1 MRCVVIGSGIT
12 GMTAA
17 LLLARQGHGV
27 TLIEACDHAA
37 PLLRGF
43 ERNELRFD
51 TGFHCGGGV
60 HREGIL
66 RRWLRV
72 LGVEASLEGITTSHS
87 DVFMFSDGKEYRLPS
102 GLRPVV
108 AASER
113 QFPGSGKPMENFL
126 LLISQELASS
136 PYLNPDIH
144 SEPKGILADAGCLND
159 YLDKAGFPPHLR
171 AMLSSRC
178 LLYGVPPSLASWRD
192 YTLVA
197 GPYFQS
203 CGSWHG
209 GGAALVDALMH
220 ALQEAGVTLQLG
232 CAVNAIE
239 ADTIEGVHSVVLK
252 DGTRML
258 CERCFFT
265 GHPSQLQSLLSHGL
279 LRPAYLHHIADLP
292 ETNAALLLFAET
304 YDALR
309 DDESL
314 FLLPSPY
321 EMTTSDTEISW
332 AAIMAKSSIYVYCG
346 RPAADGRKPVM
357 AVLFIPSAN
366 LPEGNPQPR
375 PSSYVAWKRQA
386 VESLRLAIE
395 YRVPGLRGAW
405 RIIDAATPLT
415 MRHWIYGSTG
425 SLYGVS
431 HQRTSM
437 PLFPST
443 RVPGLFLAG
452 QNVLLPGVLGGIV
465 SAAVAVGFAFGHNT
479 VLKEFRACTAKE

>member
-1 MRCVVIGSGIT
+1 MRCIVIGSGIT

-17 LLLARQGHGV
+17 LLLARQGHDV
-27 TLIEACDHAA
+27 TVIEACEHAA
-37 PLLRGF
+37 PLLCGF
-43 ERNELRFD
+43 RRNGLHYD

-60 HREGIL
+60 HQDGIL
-66 RRWLRV
+66 RLWLRV
-72 LGVEASLEGITTSHS
+72 LGVESSLEGITTAHS
-87 DVFMFSDGKEYRLPS
+87 DVFLFTDGKEYRLPS
-102 GLRPVV
+102 GLQAVV

-113 QFPGSGKPMENFL
+113 QFPGSGEPMEKFL
-126 LLISQELASS
+126 LLISQKLASS
-136 PYLNPDIH
+136 PYLNPAIRN
-144 SEPKGILADAGCLND
+144 EPKGILEDAGCLND

-192 YTLVA
+192 YALVA

-203 CGSWHG
+203 CGSWYG
-209 GGAALVDALMH
+209 GGAALVDVLKH
-220 ALQEAGVTLQLG
+220 ALQEAGVILRLG

-239 ADTIEGVHSVVLK
+239 ADTIKGVHSVVLK

-292 ETNAALLLFAET
+292 ETDAALLLFAET

-314 FLLPSPY
+314 FLLPSPD
-321 EMTTSDTEISW
+321 EMTTRDTDISG
-332 AAIMAKSSIYVYCG
+332 AAIMAKGSIYVYCG
-346 RPAADGRKPVM
+346 RPAVDGRKPVM
-357 AVLFIPSAN
+357 AVSLIPSAN
-366 LPEGNPQPR
+366 LPEGNPLPR
-375 PSSYVAWKRQA
+375 SSSYVAWKRHA

-395 YRVPGLRGAW
+395 HRVPGLCGAW

-415 MRHWIYGSTG
+415 MRHWIHGSTG

-431 HQRTSM
+431 HQRSSM
-437 PLFPST
+437 PLLPPT

-465 SAAVAVGFAFGHNT
+465 SAAVAVGFAFGHDT
-479 VLKEFRACTAKE
+479 VLKEFRACTVKG